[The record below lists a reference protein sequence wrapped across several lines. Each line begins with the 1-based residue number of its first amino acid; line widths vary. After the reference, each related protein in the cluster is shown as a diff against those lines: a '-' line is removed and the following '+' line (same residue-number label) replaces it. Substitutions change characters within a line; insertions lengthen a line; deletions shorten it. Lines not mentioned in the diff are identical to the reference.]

1 MRIGCDEY
9 TCCLI
14 VPWCSMDTSSLF
26 TMNDSKGSGVAGI
39 ENDLVRCGD
48 NRFASLLGGLGKA
61 SGDTEIPVVVGF
73 MSMLH

>member
-1 MRIGCDEY
+1 
-9 TCCLI
+9 
-14 VPWCSMDTSSLF
+14 
-26 TMNDSKGSGVAGI
+26 MNDSKGSGVAGI